1 MANII
6 IENIQDLLCNIKE
19 AMTDVFMPRT
29 ELNTTYALKDH
40 THPVDTALDSSSTNP
55 VQNKAVKAKTDSIET
70 TLAGKSDTDHTHSN
84 ASASSAGFLSTTLF
98 NKLSNIAT
106 GATKND
112 PYTSNPAMDGTA
124 SAGSNANYARGDHVH
139 PTDTSR
145 APNSHASSATTYGVS
160 NASNYGHS
168 MASSTAPKA
177 LADNASVGNET
188 GKFARGD
195 HVHPLPA
202 EASSASKGLM
212 SKADK
217 NKLDG
222 VARGATCNNVNVKIG
237 LVTPV
242 DSNNGPIIEIVRN
255 TNLRFDILTEFDAA
269 VPSQYKVYYSLNGN
283 TYSRSNGESHQIQL
297 QAGDHHMDMVFHGGG
312 VYNPVYRCVTLRVTA

>member
-1 MANII
+1 MVSGLEIN
-6 IENIQDLLCNIKE
+6 LPYTRRPCN
-19 AMTDVFMPRT
+19 
-29 ELNTTYALKDH
+29 ALAPMCVPSFKSLIPTGTFH
-40 THPVDTALDSSSTNP
+40 SSTKCVNTLFP
-55 VQNKAVKAKTDSIET
+55 MMYSMSLSKAK
-70 TLAGKSDTDHTHSN
+70 
-84 ASASSAGFLSTTLF
+84 LF
-98 NKLSNIAT
+98 VS
-106 GATKND
+106 
-112 PYTSNPAMDGTA
+112 YTSNPAMDGTA

-177 LADNASVGNET
+177 LASSASVGSET
-188 GKFARGD
+188 AKFARGD

-202 EASSASKGLM
+202 VAATNANGLM
-212 SKADK
+212 SKEDK
-217 NKLDG
+217 SKLDG

-283 TYSRSNGESHQIQL
+283 TYYRANGESHQIQL